1 MLTVP
6 DNMTLLCDY
15 HHRLLHEGAFS
26 VVKERGDAL
35 RFVTADGRTIPRN
48 GYRLEDFVDD
58 DIGRGG
64 CHADASRDGSCT
76 TAGQRDFARDEVR
89 EARVVYRLR
98 WSARR
103 LGESHREVD
112 GAYVLRDRA
121 D

>member
-1 MLTVP
+1 
-6 DNMTLLCDY
+6 
-15 HHRLLHEGAFS
+15 
-26 VVKERGDAL
+26 
-35 RFVTADGRTIPRN
+35 
-48 GYRLEDFVDD
+48 
-58 DIGRGG
+58 
-64 CHADASRDGSCT
+64 
-76 TAGQRDFARDEVR
+76 VR